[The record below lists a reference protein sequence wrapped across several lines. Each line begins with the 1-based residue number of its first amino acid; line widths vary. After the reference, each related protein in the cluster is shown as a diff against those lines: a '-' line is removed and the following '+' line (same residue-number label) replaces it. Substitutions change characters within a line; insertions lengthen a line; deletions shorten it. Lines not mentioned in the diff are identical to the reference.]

1 VAHGR
6 ALLAGLPER
15 GRVLDLG
22 AGGGVP
28 GLVVATYRPELELTL
43 LEARRRA
50 CRFLRDAVRGLGL
63 AGVDVVEA
71 RAEEAARR
79 PELREAFAGVV
90 ARSFGPP
97 AVTAECAVGFLRLG
111 ARLVVSEPPDT
122 GASPSS
128 SSRWPPDGLAVLGLG
143 PAVRGG
149 EPEASFVTVE
159 KIRSDG
165 RWPRRVGLSAKRP
178 QWSA

>member
-1 VAHGR
+1 
-6 ALLAGLPER
+6 
-15 GRVLDLG
+15 
-22 AGGGVP
+22 
-28 GLVVATYRPELELTL
+28 
-43 LEARRRA
+43 
-50 CRFLRDAVRGLGL
+50 
-63 AGVDVVEA
+63 VDVVEA

-159 KIRSDG
+159 KIRSDD